1 MAKDYFDNQFQ
12 ADDLNT
18 ETIKEDKKTTGKGS
32 GQGFNMGAIAG
43 IVVIVLILVGL
54 TAWYM
59 SKSLKAAPQT
69 EQTFNTNIVIA
80 QLKSQSILFCNN
92 FFNLSYTTYKDARDR
107 AQQSMT
113 PNLLTQYKEIF
124 YDTPFTDEITNSGL
138 ATDYTYNQVLKGV
151 DPKQTAIKVIGSI
164 KYTSTKKN
172 VSVEMPITAVLIWVK
187 DPNGV
192 WKIDNLYLDM

>member
-1 MAKDYFDNQFQ
+1 MSDLFGGQFQ
-12 ADDLNT
+12 AGDLSLDPV
-18 ETIKEDKKTTGKGS
+18 KEEKQSKKGN
-32 GQGFNMGAIAG
+32 GQGFNMGAIGA
-43 IVVIVLILVGL
+43 IALIALLLVGG
-54 TAWYM
+54 TVWYIL
-59 SKSLKAAPQT
+59 KSLKAAPQT

-138 ATDYTYNQVLKGV
+138 ATDYTYNQVLEGV
-151 DPKQTAIKVIGSI
+151 INKQAAIKVIGSI
-164 KYTSTKKN
+164 KYTSVKKN

-187 DPNGV
+187 DTNGV